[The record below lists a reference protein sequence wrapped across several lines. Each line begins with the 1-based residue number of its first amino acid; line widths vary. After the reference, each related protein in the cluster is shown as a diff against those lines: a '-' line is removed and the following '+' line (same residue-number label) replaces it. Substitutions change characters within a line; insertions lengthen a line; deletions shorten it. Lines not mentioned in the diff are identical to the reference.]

1 MSKTLLQRIATA
13 ISTAPQGETY
23 EDCRNNEA
31 KAVLEEIS
39 KWMKVVYFKNPN
51 HDIDDI
57 LDLLKREA
65 NK

>member
-1 MSKTLLQRIATA
+1 MTDSKTLIQRIATA

-31 KAVLEEIS
+31 KAALEEIADWIENDS
-39 KWMKVVYFKNPN
+39 NWYYLTPSQ
-51 HDIDDI
+51 
-57 LDLLKREA
+57 LRQEA

>member
-1 MSKTLLQRIATA
+1 MTKTLLQRIATA

-31 KAVLEEIS
+31 KAALEEIADWIENDS
-39 KWMKVVYFKNPN
+39 NWYYLTPSQLRK
-51 HDIDDI
+51 
-57 LDLLKREA
+57 EA

>member
-1 MSKTLLQRIATA
+1 MTKTLLQRIATA

-31 KAVLEEIS
+31 KAALEEIVD
-39 KWMKVVYFKNPN
+39 WIEKVNDGDVDF
-51 HDIDDI
+51 I
-57 LDLLKREA
+57 LWKLRQEA